1 MLNVI
6 VMVPKKAA
14 CSGTEICN
22 YCSLINKCPFPVYI
36 YYGDIPVEKREIFI
50 SVLLHMNEMHDKNP
64 LALEFWTII
73 SFGLWWTNEV
83 ILPITGNKS

>member
-36 YYGDIPVEKREIFI
+36 YYGDIQVLKRAIFI
-50 SVLLHMNEMHDKNP
+50 PVLLYMNEIMLRTP
-64 LALEFWTII
+64 
-73 SFGLWWTNEV
+73 
-83 ILPITGNKS
+83 